1 MIYTSYFAKLK
12 KFPEN
17 FQPIAIC
24 QFPPKW
30 YTGPSIKIFSPN
42 QDILLRYKGG
52 QLNEE
57 EYTKLYQQQ
66 LSNINISYYIE
77 KIFSIC
83 KKKTPIFLC
92 YEKSKDFCHRHILA
106 DYLNNLGYPCEEWA
120 ETEDQNL

>member
-30 YTGPSIKIFSPN
+30 YIGPSIKIFAPN
-42 QDILLRYKGG
+42 SDILIKYKSG
-52 QLNEE
+52 QLNEK
-57 EYTKLYQQQ
+57 EYIQLYQQQ
-66 LSNINISYYIE
+66 LSNINVPDYVE

-83 KKKTPIFLC
+83 REKTPIFLC